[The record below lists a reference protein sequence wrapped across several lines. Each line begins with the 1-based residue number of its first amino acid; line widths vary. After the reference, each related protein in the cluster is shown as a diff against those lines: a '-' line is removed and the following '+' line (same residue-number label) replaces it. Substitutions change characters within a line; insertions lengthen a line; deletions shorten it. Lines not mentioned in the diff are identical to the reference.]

1 MSAWAATRR
10 DCDESHPHGGGQA
23 SDEASGAAP
32 RPTPAVANR
41 HLPKRTRPPQ
51 RRAVSDFAGQVH
63 HRQRQPLR
71 RPGRHHPAVSQ
82 RLCRLYVG
90 KPSPTGAEGRRPEL
104 CCDSVSDGEA
114 RSPQASA
121 RLPTGGGETTRGVAL
136 PPHPPAVSAP
146 RRPGRIAVPAARRP
160 RALPSSRSSSEVW
173 SVYFAG
179 SAGKGSAGVVVLCRG
194 GWCAGRLCRPRDGK
208 VAQPA
213 RGRAG

>member
-82 RLCRLYVG
+82 RLCPAYDRKRAPADARTPRSARGVSRTPTPLALTRRSKRLY
-90 KPSPTGAEGRRPEL
+90 RRRRA
-104 CCDSVSDGEA
+104 SDA
-114 RSPQASA
+114 TPFRPRSTAPKQ
-121 RLPTGGGETTRGVAL
+121 R
-136 PPHPPAVSAP
+136 AVSAAAP
-146 RRPGRIAVPAARRP
+146 APGSERRMEPPPGDANS
-160 RALPSSRSSSEVW
+160 PSSGTR
-173 SVYFAG
+173 
-179 SAGKGSAGVVVLCRG
+179 VVRRKPT
-194 GWCAGRLCRPRDGK
+194 APRDG
-208 VAQPA
+208 ARPA
-213 RGRAG
+213 RAGGLRSTRACLRRYTS